1 VYATSSTSGTAVI
14 SNDSTG
20 QQVSQDLT
28 SDSALCQQDV
38 EWIVEDFASG
48 GLVPF
53 ANFGTVE
60 FTGTVA
66 TLYNG
71 ETIGAANAA
80 VFDIVGSNGQV
91 ITQTQLAD
99 GSVTVQ
105 YTGQ

>member
-53 ANFGTVE
+53 ANFGTV
-60 FTGTVA
+60 A